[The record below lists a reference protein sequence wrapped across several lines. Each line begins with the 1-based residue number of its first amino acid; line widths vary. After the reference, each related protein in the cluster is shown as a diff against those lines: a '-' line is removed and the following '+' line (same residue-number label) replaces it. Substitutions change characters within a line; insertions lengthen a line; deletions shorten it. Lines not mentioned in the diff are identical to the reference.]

1 MINKKIA
8 DMLKEKDY
16 QLKSYAA
23 RNNSRTTRRDPTTE
37 RIRR

>member
-23 RNNSRTTRRDPTTE
+23 RNNSRTRRDPTTK